1 MSDKTISAGEGLTR
15 RQILAASVLGFA
27 AAVAAPLLLS
37 PGAAFAA
44 QSTGNRRVLTV
55 FHSRS
60 GNTKALATIIQ
71 GQLGGDI
78 AEIKPVTPY
87 SSDYDT
93 ATVEARHQLI
103 TGQRP
108 ANQTMPV
115 DIAAYDVI
123 CVGSPLWWGTLSVP
137 TITFLTQYDL
147 AGKTIVP
154 FSTNGGGSRDKTFDD
169 VKMICTNSKVLDGF
183 KIGGKRAAGARS
195 DVTSWLRKIGMA

>member
-1 MSDKTISAGEGLTR
+1 MKDDDKNKTPKSTLMGRRELLKAGAFGL
-15 RQILAASVLGFA
+15 A

-44 QSTGNRRVLTV
+44 QGKGNQRILTV

-60 GNTKALATIIQ
+60 GNTKSLATIIQ

-78 AEIKPVTPY
+78 AEIIPAIPY

-108 ANQTMPV
+108 ANQPMSV
-115 DIAAYDVI
+115 DIAA
-123 CVGSPLWWGTLSVP
+123 
-137 TITFLTQYDL
+137 
-147 AGKTIVP
+147 
-154 FSTNGGGSRDKTFDD
+154 
-169 VKMICTNSKVLDGF
+169 M
-183 KIGGKRAAGARS
+183 
-195 DVTSWLRKIGMA
+195 M

>member
-1 MSDKTISAGEGLTR
+1 MNDDYKKQPPKNSLLGRRDILKAGAIGL
-15 RQILAASVLGFA
+15 A

-44 QSTGNRRVLTV
+44 QATGNRRVLTV

-78 AEIKPVTPY
+78 AEIRPTIPY
-87 SSDYDT
+87 SDDYDT

-108 ANQTMPV
+108 TNQPMSV
-115 DIAAYDVI
+115 DIASYDVI

-137 TITFLTQYDL
+137 TITFLTANDL
-147 AGKTIVP
+147 SGKTVVP
-154 FSTNGGGSRDKTFDD
+154 FSTNG
-169 VKMICTNSKVLDGF
+169 
-183 KIGGKRAAGARS
+183 
-195 DVTSWLRKIGMA
+195 

>member
-1 MSDKTISAGEGLTR
+1 MNDDDKSTILGRRDILKAGGIGL
-15 RQILAASVLGFA
+15 A

-44 QSTGNRRVLTV
+44 QATGNRRVLTV
-55 FHSRS
+55 YYSRS

-78 AEIKPVTPY
+78 AEIIPGTPY
-87 SSDYDT
+87 SDDYDT

-108 ANQTMPV
+108 TNQLMSV
-115 DIAAYDVI
+115 NIASYDVI

-137 TITFLTQYDL
+137 TITFLTTNDL
-147 AGKTIVP
+147 SGKTIVP

-169 VKMICTNSKVLDGF
+169 VKMICAKSKVLDGF
-183 KIGGKRAAGARS
+183 KIGGGRAAGARS
-195 DVTSWLRKIGMA
+195 SVALWLREIGMTG